1 MLENLK
7 LRTLQKLLTWEVSHR
22 LPDIL
27 TQRPAKIFNKK
38 FYVIWEDGRLKKA
51 SMIWLFANVALRV
64 ALRVVLRNVFRK
76 NQYANNRSRKD
87 SFANVCKLS
96 FETLLR
102 NLCTSSNAC
111 FSINS
116 RADYSHNCIEP
127 LNWVHRRCIIIS
139 LDLECGSHWN
149 FSNSVWRGFP
159 LWKTF
164 EERTL
169 FVSESR
175 SKLKS
180 PFEPSYRV
188 ELEIVCRL
196 CLLASF
202 RCGNAVECTKFH
214 LWKHF
219 IRGSHPCVFDIQ

>member
-1 MLENLK
+1 MSLWESLWESFWETFFGKTNMPTIGLEKIVLLMFVNSL
-7 LRTLQKLLTWEVSHR
+7 LR
-22 LPDIL
+22 
-27 TQRPAKIFNKK
+27 
-38 FYVIWEDGRLKKA
+38 
-51 SMIWLFANVALRV
+51 
-64 ALRVVLRNVFRK
+64 
-76 NQYANNRSRKD
+76 
-87 SFANVCKLS
+87 LS
-96 FETLLR
+96 FEKPLHIVECL
-102 NLCTSSNAC
+102 

-116 RADYSHNCIEP
+116 RADYSHSCIEP

-202 RCGNAVECTKFH
+202 RCGNAVEHTKFH